1 MTKHIFL
8 KFLFVSVN
16 FFCFFENVVH
26 GLLTKGH
33 TISSFRGGCVVQAI
47 ERRHANELWAVSD
60 ARKGGAPDGLG
71 YKHVTK
77 SFQNW
82 FRRTFKRSKEQRL
95 LEEEVEKARL
105 YSPK

>member
-1 MTKHIFL
+1 M
-8 KFLFVSVN
+8 
-16 FFCFFENVVH
+16 
-26 GLLTKGH
+26 TKGH

-47 ERRHANELWAVSD
+47 ERRHAGELWAVSD

-77 SFQNW
+77 RFQNW
-82 FRRTFKRSKEQRL
+82 FRRTFKRSKDQRL
-95 LEEEVEKARL
+95 LEEEVERARL

>member
-1 MTKHIFL
+1 M
-8 KFLFVSVN
+8 
-16 FFCFFENVVH
+16 
-26 GLLTKGH
+26 
-33 TISSFRGGCVVQAI
+33 QAI

-82 FRRTFKRSKEQRL
+82 FRRTFKRSKDQRL
-95 LEEEVEKARL
+95 LEEEIEKARL
-105 YSPK
+105 YNPK